1 MATTNSTKIVKGQ
14 LNRVAATESLSIT
27 DMLMLCLRYW
37 KWFILSLVIFMG
49 AATLYLLTKPDV
61 YTRSSSILVKSGGD
75 KSDDIKLLENLGVNN
90 LSSNIK
96 DEIVAIHSP
105 AVVYEMV
112 KRLHLD
118 LDYQRAGFFRNTT
131 IYADNL
137 PIEIVFDSLKDNEV
151 ASFTVSIKKD
161 DSVILSKLTFQGEKI
176 DKVLRAQLGK
186 RFESPYGPMT
196 VRPTIAYKK
205 GIEDE
210 ILVTRVGYSVAA
222 SKYGS
227 ALTAYL
233 QPDTRN
239 IINIVCDDVCIS
251 RADNILNTIVNIY
264 NENWVKN
271 RNQISVA
278 TNAFIKERLAVIEQ
292 ELGHVESDISNYK
305 SARAMP
311 SVDAA
316 AGQAMSQQNTTEA
329 KSQELSN
336 QLYMVR
342 YMRNFVANEANAH
355 QLLPASSGIHGV
367 EAQITEYNR
376 NLLERNNLVANSS
389 EQNPLVQDLDISL
402 KNLRN
407 AILITLENEQ
417 NTLSA
422 QLTNMRSLYS
432 IATAKLSANP
442 QQAKEL
448 LSIERQQKVK
458 ESLYLFLLQKREE
471 NELSQA
477 FTAYNTRI
485 IAAPWGS
492 LKPTSPNRNKILLY
506 AFIIALALPAAFFI
520 IRENTNTKVRG
531 RKDLENMSIPF
542 IGELPIWK
550 PEKGE
555 KKEKDYQIVVQQHKR
570 DITNEAFRVVR
581 TNLEFMFNTQEKCKT
596 IMLTSFNPGSGKT
609 FIAGNLASSFGI
621 RGSKVICI
629 DLDLRRASLSE
640 FVDSP
645 KKGLTNYLS
654 GREEDYHSL
663 IVHNE
668 EGNIDFLP
676 VGKIPPNPTELLYSP
691 KFKPMLEELRQQY
704 DFLFIDCP
712 PVDIVADAT
721 IIGRLADITI
731 FVVRA
736 GLLER
741 SMLPE
746 LEKTYNDKKF
756 QNMAM
761 LLNGTDAS
769 HHYGYHRYGYG
780 YGHYGN
786 YGSNYYGSKKSKKK

>member
-90 LSSNIK
+90 LSTNIK

-376 NLLERNNLVANSS
+376 KLLERNNLVANSS

-506 AFIIALALPAAFFI
+506 AFIIALALPAAFF
-520 IRENTNTKVRG
+520 
-531 RKDLENMSIPF
+531 
-542 IGELPIWK
+542 
-550 PEKGE
+550 
-555 KKEKDYQIVVQQHKR
+555 IVVQQHKR